1 MDTNM
6 NTSNKPHKHWRL
18 IRDYAQ
24 DAAETE
30 KPWER
35 WQWKHAENETWY
47 NPKIALAFIEEY
59 DYRRK
64 PRVIIINGIEVPEPM
79 RDKPEEKS
87 LYWVPD
93 ICNLTSLATQI
104 IWKNDVHDNEWLSLR
119 ICHSTRESAEL
130 HAKALLSFTKKE
142 ETK

>member
-1 MDTNM
+1 M
-6 NTSNKPHKHWRL
+6 
-18 IRDYAQ
+18 RDYAQ
-24 DAAETE
+24 DAAETY

-35 WQWKHAENETWY
+35 WQWKHAENETWH

-79 RDKPEEKS
+79 REKPEIGDI
-87 LYWVPD
+87 YYVPQVRYTFVEQLKWAGNWID
-93 ICNLTSLATQI
+93 IFNLNSGL
-104 IWKNDVHDNEWLSLR
+104 VHL
-119 ICHSTRESAEL
+119 TESAAL
-130 HAKALLSFTKKE
+130 SHVNALLSFTKKE